1 MLQQQKFISLPI
13 ISMFL
18 LGLLAIVFLV
28 GRKHS
33 SDSEPSG
40 AISKHTQDTS
50 SEDTLKYWTA
60 DKMRKAKPAKMPNLK
75 KFGREKQQPGRP
87 PRTANSHEAELK

>member
-1 MLQQQKFISLPI
+1 
-13 ISMFL
+13 MFL

-50 SEDTLKYWTA
+50 SEDALKYWTA
-60 DKMRKAKPAKMPNLK
+60 DKMRKARPAKMPNVKNLR
-75 KFGREKQQPGRP
+75 REKQQSDRP
-87 PRTANSHEAELK
+87 SRTANSHDAE